1 MLVKPKQPMS
11 FNPKSPF
18 DVIKDRIP
26 SFLRNKYVAC
36 LLPFMVWVTFF
47 DKANIMEQVKLRAK
61 VEKNQQLKEYYLNLI
76 EEGKA
81 NRAALNA
88 DLEKFAREEYYLKKN
103 NEDVFIFEEN

>member
-1 MLVKPKQPMS
+1 
-11 FNPKSPF
+11 
-18 DVIKDRIP
+18 
-26 SFLRNKYVAC
+26 
-36 LLPFMVWVTFF
+36 
-47 DKANIMEQVKLRAK
+47 
-61 VEKNQQLKEYYLNLI
+61 VEKNQELKEYYLNLI